1 MNEIIADPIPA
12 FEKPWYTLELT
23 ATGVGIDARLNDIY
37 VDQDAY
43 GGHSTTEFEV
53 GTSIID
59 GLNEIKIII
68 YPFFNGDDQTLDYH
82 KESEV
87 KATLYVREKDNRDG
101 KKYVVG
107 HIHIN
112 PNQPLEKIAA
122 GSAVIPGVPEP
133 VVDVTSKPLKFPGRD
148 YNKQIVVTRKTL
160 PVKSPYPRW
169 AWQDGQ
175 VIEYTKENFKAILM
189 EYKKI
194 YDAYAQ
200 RDMNTLYTI
209 HAARA
214 RENAIAYY
222 LGDNIEAG
230 HKFMSTGQILKDS
243 GARLDSFEYEGT
255 KLDIYANGRMAR
267 IVDLEQYHPV
277 LFVDTEKEL
286 VHIMKFGFYK
296 DKAGQWVLIR

>member
-1 MNEIIADPIPA
+1 
-12 FEKPWYTLELT
+12 
-23 ATGVGIDARLNDIY
+23 
-37 VDQDAY
+37 
-43 GGHSTTEFEV
+43 
-53 GTSIID
+53 
-59 GLNEIKIII
+59 
-68 YPFFNGDDQTLDYH
+68 
-82 KESEV
+82 
-87 KATLYVREKDNRDG
+87 
-101 KKYVVG
+101 
-107 HIHIN
+107 
-112 PNQPLEKIAA
+112 
-122 GSAVIPGVPEP
+122 
-133 VVDVTSKPLKFPGRD
+133 
-148 YNKQIVVTRKTL
+148 
-160 PVKSPYPRW
+160 
-169 AWQDGQ
+169 
-175 VIEYTKENFKAILM
+175 
-189 EYKKI
+189 
-194 YDAYAQ
+194 
-200 RDMNTLYTI
+200 NTLYTI